1 LVITTDNNTPPHKYR
16 KTILTNRVFI
26 LLMVLIILATIGA
39 LSYVIIKP
47 QASKPFTEFYLLD
60 QDRKTKDY
68 PTNLQL
74 GEQGQVF
81 VCIVNH
87 EGKKV
92 SYSIEVVMNGS
103 KINNIG
109 PFELTDKTSQSW
121 QVNFVP
127 DTLGNDQKVEFLL
140 FKDGEFEPPSD
151 SLYLWFNVSE

>member
-1 LVITTDNNTPPHKYR
+1 
-16 KTILTNRVFI
+16 
-26 LLMVLIILATIGA
+26 
-39 LSYVIIKP
+39 
-47 QASKPFTEFYLLD
+47 
-60 QDRKTKDY
+60 
-68 PTNLQL
+68 
-74 GEQGQVF
+74 
-81 VCIVNH
+81 
-87 EGKKV
+87 
-92 SYSIEVVMNGS
+92 MNGS